1 MKKPILSKF
10 SVSFFAV
17 IFVFTLVMSCVG
29 ASYGGLRLS
38 NEVNKIF
45 ESYQVLENYNY
56 YYSGSDNRPDAILGV
71 HKNYTLRS
79 ELWKSVELTPDQL
92 KLWVNM
98 MTDHRG
104 TDIRIYGSR
113 VISPEGKDIGIWYS
127 PWNQTTVR
135 MEDDRHV
142 VINTPSLS
150 PMHRKRGLL
159 FGAEE
164 D

>member
-1 MKKPILSKF
+1 MKKLISPKTII
-10 SVSFFAV
+10 SFFTP
-17 IFVFTLVMSCVG
+17 IFVFMMVISCAG
-29 ASYGGLRLS
+29 ANYGGLRLS
-38 NEVNKIF
+38 NEVNKMF
-45 ESYQVLENYNY
+45 ESYQVPDNHNY
-56 YYSGSDNRPDAILGV
+56 YYSGSDARPDAILGV
-71 HKNYTLRS
+71 HKDYTLRS
-79 ELWKSVELTPDQL
+79 KLWKPVELTPDQL

-113 VISPEGKDIGIWYS
+113 VISHDGKDIGIWYS

-142 VINTPSLS
+142 VINTPTGSAID
-150 PMHRKRGLL
+150 RKRGLL
-159 FGAEE
+159 FGVEK